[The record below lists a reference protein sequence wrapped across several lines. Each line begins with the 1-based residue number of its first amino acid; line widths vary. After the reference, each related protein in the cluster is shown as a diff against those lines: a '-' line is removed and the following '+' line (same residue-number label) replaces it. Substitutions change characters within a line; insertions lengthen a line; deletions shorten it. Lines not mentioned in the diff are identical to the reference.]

1 MQQVSSQ
8 CYKPDGDLRVIK
20 QRWLPVQLSKNNLMH
35 KRMTSS
41 NKEWSSIR
49 GVWTINS
56 MLKVVSWCWLLTSSA
71 RRRRVCVQPGGFPK
85 SKREGAPTDSRLLA
99 FRRLDGNSRAAA
111 RNHTEFLEVFTRD
124 GVYFGSIREDDVETA
139 VGLKVTFWLSVSWVW
154 ACACSFRN
162 TAWYFTKRKQGMWTL
177 SQQPTDTRDKLSKDS
192 PWHMHSKCMF

>member
-1 MQQVSSQ
+1 
-8 CYKPDGDLRVIK
+8 
-20 QRWLPVQLSKNNLMH
+20 MH

-41 NKEWSSIR
+41 NKEWSSIQ

-99 FRRLDGNSRAAA
+99 FRSLDGNSRAAA

-139 VGLKVTFWLSVSWVW
+139 VGLKVTFCVSVSWLW

-162 TAWYFTKRKQGMWTL
+162 TACDILRKENKGSELFHNKRQTRVTNWVKTVHDTCTANACF
-177 SQQPTDTRDKLSKDS
+177 SQMILEHLLLLKR
-192 PWHMHSKCMF
+192 PWNFLPFW